1 MDLLQVLV
9 MWWCTP
15 GADLLL
21 VQNFD
26 FPPGKDFVDDSISP
40 DPGMGSQSSIGFEV
54 EARSSKLCLIIL
66 LFWPA
71 LSSTLSSSGKF
82 SMAVVSTV
90 VVDPE
95 NELIDSVAT
104 RC

>member
-1 MDLLQVLV
+1 MDLLQELV
-9 MWWCTP
+9 RWLYTP

-21 VQNFD
+21 VQNF
-26 FPPGKDFVDDSISP
+26 PPGSDFVDDSISP
-40 DPGMGSQSSIGFEV
+40 DPGMGSQSSIGFDV
-54 EARSSKLCLIIL
+54 EARSNKLCLIML
-66 LFWPA
+66 LFWPVLA

-95 NELIDSVAT
+95 NELIDSVAN
-104 RC
+104 